1 MTMETPSIYEGDYKK
16 LKVGLCQVF
25 TEVWAVED
33 NVKRTIAAIEK
44 AAEKGADIAI
54 TPECVPDGYGG
65 LEIFDNNMSKELWQR
80 LTAISEPLD
89 GENVTGVREKAKELG
104 IYVLLG
110 FVERGRDGEIYN
122 SAALISR
129 QGEIIDLYH
138 KVHCRPFED
147 KRRDGLY
154 VPGEKYSAYDVKTA
168 DGRFKGGTIIC
179 FDREI
184 PESTRCLRASGVE
197 IIFCLLATNTADM
210 AERKGIERADNEI
223 ITRCRAAENEVF
235 IVVVNHAGR
244 FNGGSFIVGPS
255 GELLCQMG
263 ADAGVE
269 VIDVPVE
276 VVCKKF
282 HSNPLGWMG
291 WGYRRGEVYD
301 KYLK

>member
-1 MTMETPSIYEGDYKK
+1 MTMETPSVYEGDYKK
-16 LKVGLCQVF
+16 LKVGLCQIF
-25 TEVWAVED
+25 TKAWAVQD
-33 NVKRTIAAIEK
+33 NIKRTIAAIEQ
-44 AAEKGADIAI
+44 AAEKGADIAV
-54 TPECVPDGYGG
+54 TPECVLDGYAG
-65 LEIFDNNMSKELWQR
+65 LDIFDNDMSKDLWQR
-80 LTAISEPLD
+80 LIAISEPLD
-89 GENVTGVREKAKELG
+89 GENVTKVREKAKKLG

-110 FVERGRDGEIYN
+110 FVERDKDGEIYN

-129 QGEIIDLYH
+129 QGEIIDTYH

-147 KRRDGLY
+147 KKRDGLY
-154 VPGEKYSAYDVKTA
+154 VSGEKYSVYDIKTS
-168 DGRFKGGTIIC
+168 DCQFKGGTIIC

-184 PESTRCLRASGVE
+184 PESTRCLRALGSE
-197 IIFCLLATNTADM
+197 IIFCPLATNTADM
-210 AERKGIERADNEI
+210 AERKGIEKADNEI
-223 ITRCRAAENEVF
+223 ITRCRAAENE
-235 IVVVNHAGR
+235 I
-244 FNGGSFIVGPS
+244 FIVGPS

-291 WGYRRGEVYD
+291 WGYRRGDVYS